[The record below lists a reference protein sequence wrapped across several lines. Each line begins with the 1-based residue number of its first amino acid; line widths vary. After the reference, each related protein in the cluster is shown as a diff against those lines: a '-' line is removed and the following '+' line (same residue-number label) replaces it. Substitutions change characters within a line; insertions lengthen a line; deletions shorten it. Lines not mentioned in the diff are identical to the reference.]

1 MNSLGRFNQLI
12 AELGELFPNDWWI
25 KAYTGLSSENAK
37 MFSDSA
43 NVYSD
48 ALDSLDDDSWGYLR
62 NKAAE
67 YFRQDTRRRG
77 KQPFFNILNEVLAYQ
92 YLQLQ
97 GFSVS
102 LLKAAHESGG
112 GFVGKRPDISF
123 TDGAQNFFCEVKT
136 VNSSEE
142 DLDRNK
148 VKEIFSGN
156 VYSELSLGFLNKL
169 TSNIETSIKQLPQEN
184 ARNLVYVIINFDDW
198 VGLHYDRYQEQIK
211 QHLAVSH
218 GNTQVY
224 CRAGVRERFYV
235 HHVPTGA

>member
-142 DLDRNK
+142 DLDRNE

-169 TSNIETSIKQLPQEN
+169 
-184 ARNLVYVIINFDDW
+184 
-198 VGLHYDRYQEQIK
+198 
-211 QHLAVSH
+211 
-218 GNTQVY
+218 
-224 CRAGVRERFYV
+224 
-235 HHVPTGA
+235 